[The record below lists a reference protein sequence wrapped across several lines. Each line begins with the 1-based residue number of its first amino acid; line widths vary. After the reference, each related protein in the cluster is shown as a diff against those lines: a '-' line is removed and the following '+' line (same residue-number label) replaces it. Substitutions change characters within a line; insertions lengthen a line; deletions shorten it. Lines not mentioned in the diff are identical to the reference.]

1 MLPPTSSDL
10 VLAFVR
16 PFKAENKVMRLF
28 NARRSSWLGHAME
41 PVLNYGLRAFPIN
54 RAEAACDSMSTDTH
68 RHQQLRRTTYLA
80 LNREPPTWRFSKSGA
95 PRRRRLDRPPT
106 VSLSS
111 TGGGVERQINR
122 CRRPVLRTSFS
133 ALTFGTTQ
141 PPPAKAGGLG
151 FRTESPDTRRLN
163 DASYSGSILK
173 SSFGLASKWCS
184 KYCLI
189 ISSVI

>member
-1 MLPPTSSDL
+1 
-10 VLAFVR
+10 
-16 PFKAENKVMRLF
+16 MRLF

-80 LNREPPTWRFSKSGA
+80 LNGEPPTWRLSKSGA

-133 ALTFGTTQ
+133 ALTFGTNKTNSETPHLLRVIGNQ
-141 PPPAKAGGLG
+141 LRIDCDRIPQTLLILPPNAPMSGAEVRSTKA
-151 FRTESPDTRRLN
+151 SAP
-163 DASYSGSILK
+163 
-173 SSFGLASKWCS
+173 LAG
-184 KYCLI
+184 
-189 ISSVI
+189 